1 MKNANSSVLLKWK
14 TSFVLWRNAH
24 RRLHFYAPHSFCGSC
39 SSTSV
44 LTTGVVE
51 HFLGWPSK
59 LPILVTTM
67 FSEQLEKNFLLCLC
81 DQLYCEITIG
91 HHHLQKHVYRSSVL
105 PGWRCVWSV
114 HASGFNTLS
123 LCSDSLPSC
132 IMNMTLYRH
141 GLVRWHTF
149 VAILNHLGETD
160 TTY

>member
-1 MKNANSSVLLKWK
+1 MKNIFCIVKKCPQKVALLRSSQFLWKLFFYLRADNRCCRAFFRLAVQASHSCDYNVFRTAWEKLLALSLWPTLLWNHNRTSSSAK
-14 TSFVLWRNAH
+14 T
-24 RRLHFYAPHSFCGSC
+24 
-39 SSTSV
+39 
-44 LTTGVVE
+44 
-51 HFLGWPSK
+51 
-59 LPILVTTM
+59 
-67 FSEQLEKNFLLCLC
+67 
-81 DQLYCEITIG
+81 
-91 HHHLQKHVYRSSVL
+91 HVYRSSVL